1 MDGNGKMINEL
12 LLQERSD
19 GILGITMNNPD
30 KLNALSESMID
41 ALKEALDE
49 AAEASDTKCIVLRG
63 AGRAFCAG
71 HDLKELAAA
80 RNGPDRGHAYFKMI
94 FDKCAALM
102 MSIVRHPQPVIAE
115 VHGAAVAAGCQLV
128 ATCDMAVAAER
139 ARFGVN
145 GVDIGL
151 FCSTPMVALSRN
163 VSRKRAFEML
173 TTGRLADAREAL
185 DLGLVNKVVADDS
198 LARETRELASL
209 VASKL
214 GAAVKNRKAGVLR
227 ASAHASG
234 RRVSLCGRG
243 HGGKLAVPRHGRRHF
258 CISGE
263 ASPRHGAAIR
273 AAKAAEKN
281 PKVRKSR

>member
-71 HDLKELAAA
+71 HDLNELAAA

-115 VHGAAVAAGCQLV
+115 IHGAAVAAGCQLV

-214 GAAVKNRKAGVLR
+214 GAAVKIGKQAFYEQAHMPLEDAYRYAGEVMVENLLYR
-227 ASAHASG
+227 DTEEGISAFLEKRPPAW
-234 RRVSLCGRG
+234 RG
-243 HGGKLAVPRHGRRHF
+243 NPRGEGG
-258 CISGE
+258 
-263 ASPRHGAAIR
+263 
-273 AAKAAEKN
+273 
-281 PKVRKSR
+281 

>member
-1 MDGNGKMINEL
+1 MDGKSTMINEI

-19 GILGITMNNPD
+19 GILAITMNNPD

-41 ALKEALDE
+41 ALQEALDE
-49 AAEASDTKCIVLRG
+49 AAETPGVKCVILRG

-71 HDLKELAAA
+71 HDLKELTAA
-80 RNGPDRGHAYFKMI
+80 RNGPDQGHAYFKLI
-94 FDKCAALM
+94 FDKCAAMM
-102 MSIVRHPQPVIAE
+102 MSVTRLPQPVIAE
-115 VHGAAVAAGCQLV
+115 VHSAAVAAGCQLV

-173 TTGRLADAREAL
+173 TTGRLVDAREAL
-185 DLGLVNKVVADDS
+185 DLGLVNRVVADEN
-198 LARETRELASL
+198 LALETRELASL

-214 GAAVKNRKAGVLR
+214 GAAVKVGKQAFYEQAHMSLEDAYRYAGEVMVENLLYR
-227 ASAHASG
+227 DTEEGISAF
-234 RRVSLCGRG
+234 L
-243 HGGKLAVPRHGRRHF
+243 
-258 CISGE
+258 
-263 ASPRHGAAIR
+263 
-273 AAKAAEKN
+273 EKR
-281 PKVRKSR
+281 PPTWSSHPQRDGSEEKS